1 MSQSP
6 PHSVTEELDQSSAA
20 LSDKGVTQAPTID
33 NLDQCLD
40 GEVTAAR
47 GVGMF
52 ALASR
57 QCMSPSW
64 LTWRHAQIPP
74 YRKSG
79 NARSRSS
86 PLPLNRMTP
95 CVTLIP
101 PHPRCLLQ
109 SSDLED
115 RTRMPLCAN
124 IVRGRP

>member
-6 PHSVTEELDQSSAA
+6 PHSVAEELDPSSAA
-20 LSDKGVTQAPTID
+20 LSDKGVTQAPTIG

-47 GVGMF
+47 GVGVF
-52 ALASR
+52 ALTSR

-64 LTWRHAQIPP
+64 LTQRHAQIPP
-74 YRKSG
+74 YRRSG
-79 NARSRSS
+79 NAKSRSS
-86 PLPLNRMTP
+86 PLPLNQMTP

-101 PHPRCLLQ
+101 PHLRLLW
-109 SSDLED
+109 SSNTED

-124 IVRGRP
+124 IALGRP